1 MVMDLKGWELSNEKQ
16 KVAVKSFRGAKTSH
30 LHLHA
35 KPTID
40 KKKKIAIISGL
51 VPRKGYLNAKVR
63 NVNNRLG
70 DYG

>member
-40 KKKKIAIISGL
+40 KKKK
-51 VPRKGYLNAKVR
+51 
-63 NVNNRLG
+63 
-70 DYG
+70 